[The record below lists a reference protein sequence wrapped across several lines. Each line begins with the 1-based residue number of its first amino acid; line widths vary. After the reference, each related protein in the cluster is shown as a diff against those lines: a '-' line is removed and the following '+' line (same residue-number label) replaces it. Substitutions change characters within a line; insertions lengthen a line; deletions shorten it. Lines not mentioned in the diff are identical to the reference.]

1 MRLVVALGGNALLR
15 RAQPPTAANQLHNV
29 RAAAAQLARLVGS
42 VGAAGAADVADAADA
57 AGVAGAARGH
67 ELLLTHGNGP
77 QVGLLALQAAAYT
90 DVEPYP
96 LDVLGAE
103 SQGML
108 GYLLEQELAN
118 RLPAAHAVATLVTR
132 VEVDPLD
139 PAFQAPSKPIGPVY
153 TQAQADALAVKHHW
167 AMAAEG
173 SGWRRVVASPRPV
186 RVPNVAVIRSLL
198 ERGVLVIAAGGGGI
212 PVVPGVGGLG
222 LQGVEAVIDKDLCSA
237 LLATQLQA
245 DCLVIAT
252 DVDAV
257 YLDWGLP
264 GQRRLDKATPQ
275 ELASFTFAPGS
286 MAPKIEA
293 AVNFV
298 KATGKRAVIG
308 PLDHIEAMLA
318 GRAGTEIHAD
328 ASADDS
334 AAAHIHVSAP
344 CRSNSPAA

>member
-1 MRLVVALGGNALLR
+1 MRLVVALGSNALL
-15 RAQPPTAANQLHNV
+15 T
-29 RAAAAQLARLVGS
+29 
-42 VGAAGAADVADAADA
+42 
-57 AGVAGAARGH
+57 
-67 ELLLTHGNGP
+67 
-77 QVGLLALQAAAYT
+77 LQAAAYS
-90 DVEPYP
+90 DVEPCP

-118 RLPAAHAVATLVTR
+118 LLPAAQAVATLVTR

-139 PAFQAPSKPIGPVY
+139 PAFQAPSKPIGPLY

-173 SGWRRVVASPRPV
+173 AGWRRVVASPRPV
-186 RVPNVAVIRSLL
+186 RVPNLAVIRSLL
-198 ERGVLVIAAGGGGI
+198 ERGVPVIAAGGGGI
-212 PVVPGVGGLG
+212 PVVPGVGGL
-222 LQGVEAVIDKDLCSA
+222 
-237 LLATQLQA
+237 
-245 DCLVIAT
+245 
-252 DVDAV
+252 
-257 YLDWGLP
+257 GLP

-298 KATGKRAVIG
+298 KATGKRAVMG

-318 GRAGTEIHAD
+318 GLAGTEIHAD
-328 ASADDS
+328 DSADDSTKDSADAS
-334 AAAHIHVSAP
+334 AAAHIDVSAP